1 LPKKHFTPALFSF
14 LRQLEAN
21 NHKDWWE
28 QNKDRYRTVVRDP
41 ALDFITDFG
50 ARLARI
56 SPHFT
61 ADSRT
66 VGGSLMR
73 PYRDTRF
80 SADKTPYKTNVG
92 IQFRHE
98 TGRDIHAPGFY
109 LHLEPGSCFAGVGLW
124 HPETA
129 VARTIRQ
136 AIHDD
141 TEDWAKAAKRRD
153 FTDTWSTTP
162 DDDEMLK
169 RLPAGFDP
177 DHPFADDL
185 RMKSFIAGATLTQK
199 RVTSPGFDQEL
210 ASMFTKAGGFA
221 RFLCKALA
229 LPF

>member
-1 LPKKHFTPALFSF
+1 VPKKHFTAAMFAF
-14 LRQLEAN
+14 LRELEAN
-21 NHKDWWE
+21 NRRTWWE
-28 QNKDRYRTVVRDP
+28 ENKDRYNTVVRNP

-80 SADKTPYKTNVG
+80 SRDKTPYKTNVG

-98 TGRDIHAPGFY
+98 EGKDIHAPGFY

-129 VARTIRQ
+129 VARAIRQ

-141 TEDWAKAAKRRD
+141 PERWAKATKQRG
-153 FTDTWSTTP
+153 FTDTWSMDP

-169 RLPAGFDP
+169 RVPTGLDPA
-177 DHPFADDL
+177 HPHADDL

-199 RVTSPGFDQEL
+199 RVTSSDFDHDL
-210 ASMFTKAGGFA
+210 ASMFAGA
-221 RFLCKALA
+221 NEYTRFLCSALR

>member
-1 LPKKHFTPALFSF
+1 MPKKHFTAAVFAF
-14 LRQLEAN
+14 LRELEAN
-21 NHKDWWE
+21 NQKSWWE
-28 QNKDRYRTVVRDP
+28 ENKDRYNTVVRDP

-80 SADKTPYKTNVG
+80 SRDKTPYKTNVG

-98 TGRDIHAPGFY
+98 EGKDIHAPGFY

-129 VARTIRQ
+129 VARSIRQ

-141 TEDWAKAAKRRD
+141 PGAWAKATKHKG
-153 FTDTWSTTP
+153 FTDTWSMGP

-169 RLPAGFDP
+169 RVPAGLDP
-177 DHPFADDL
+177 AHPHADDL

-199 RVTSPGFDQEL
+199 RVASSDFDQDL
-210 ASMFTKAGGFA
+210 ASMYARASDYT
-221 RFLCKALA
+221 RFLCNALGI
-229 LPF
+229 PF

>member
-1 LPKKHFTPALFSF
+1 MFAF
-14 LRQLEAN
+14 LRELEAN
-21 NHKDWWE
+21 NHKTWWE
-28 QNKDRYRTVVRDP
+28 ENKDRYNTVVRDP
-41 ALDFITDFG
+41 ALDFNTDFG

-56 SPHFT
+56 SPHFI

-66 VGGSLMR
+66 AGGSLMR

-80 SADKTPYKTNVG
+80 SRDKTPYKTNVG

-98 TGRDIHAPGFY
+98 EGKDIHAPGFY

-129 VARTIRQ
+129 VARSIRE

-141 TEDWAKAAKRRD
+141 PEAWAKATKRKG
-153 FTDTWSTTP
+153 FTDTWSMAP

-169 RLPAGFDP
+169 RVPAGLDP
-177 DHPFADDL
+177 AHPHADDL

-199 RVTSPGFDQEL
+199 RVTSSDFDHDL
-210 ASMFTKAGGFA
+210 ASMFARASDYT
-221 RFLCKALA
+221 RFLCNSLG
-229 LPF
+229 LSF